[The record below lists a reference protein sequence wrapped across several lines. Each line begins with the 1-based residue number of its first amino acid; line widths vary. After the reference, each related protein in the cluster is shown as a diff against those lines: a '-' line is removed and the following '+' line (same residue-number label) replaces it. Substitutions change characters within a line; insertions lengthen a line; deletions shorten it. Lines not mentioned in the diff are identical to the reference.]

1 MFKPLKLILDIQ
13 ELDIKMI
20 RLMSLKRQR
29 QKELQQLHMITAELK
44 TQKSLKQEEI
54 EKMDESIQEQE
65 GKIDALVVRI
75 KGLEEKQ
82 SSIKKIDEFN
92 AMTQEMTAAERE
104 KKGLEQE
111 VMNLVDQKGAEE
123 ELLIKI
129 EANLK
134 TSEESGVEL
143 EKEIGASI
151 AEINAEGAQLKEQR
165 DLMAKGADKETM
177 AIYERL
183 LKNKRDRVI
192 VPIENR
198 YCSGCHIAL
207 TAQHENIVRKGENL
221 VFCEHCSRIH
231 FWQGQSEE
239 PAEGQAAPRR
249 RRRRAP
255 ATK

>member
-29 QKELQQLHMITAELK
+29 QKELNQLHMITAELK
-44 TQKSLKQEEI
+44 TQKGLKHDEIQAMDASIKEQEE
-54 EKMDESIQEQE
+54 
-65 GKIDALVVRI
+65 KIDALVARI
-75 KGLEEKQ
+75 KSLEEKQ

-92 AMTQEMTAAERE
+92 AMTQEMTSAERE

-111 VMNLVDQKGAEE
+111 VLALVDQKSAEE
-123 ELLIKI
+123 ELLEKI
-129 EANLK
+129 EMNLK
-134 TSEESGVEL
+134 TSVESGVDL

-151 AEINAEGAQLKEQR
+151 AEINAEGAVLKDQR

-192 VPIENR
+192 VAIENR

-207 TAQHENIVRKGENL
+207 TAQHENVVRKGENL

-231 FWQGQSEE
+231 YWQGQSD
-239 PAEGQAAPRR
+239 EGTEGEAAPRR

-255 ATK
+255 AAK

>member
-29 QKELQQLHMITAELK
+29 QKELAQLHMITAELK
-44 TQKSLKQEEI
+44 TQKGLKQEEI
-54 EKMDESIQEQE
+54 ENTDAQIREQE
-65 GKIDALVVRI
+65 GKIDALVTKI

-111 VMNLVDQKGAEE
+111 VMTLVDRKSAEE
-123 ELLIKI
+123 ELLEKI
-129 EANLK
+129 EVNLK
-134 TSEESGVEL
+134 TSEESGVTL

-151 AEINAEGAQLKEQR
+151 AEINGEGAKLKDQR
-165 DLMAKGADKETM
+165 DLMAKSADAEVM

-231 FWQGQSEE
+231 YWQGESAEAAGEE
-239 PAEGQAAPRR
+239 AAPRR
-249 RRRRAP
+249 RRRRTP
-255 ATK
+255 AAK